1 MKTTC
6 IAAAALASLVCAG
19 AAQARTT
26 TVAAGGSIQ
35 AAVDAA
41 TPGDTIVVRGF
52 HRENVAVGTD
62 ALTLRGA
69 GAVLEPP
76 VAPAAN
82 ACFDPSVEG
91 EAVHGIC
98 VSGDVDFDTG
108 EIARRVK
115 RVSVSG
121 FTVRGFSGDGVVA
134 GAAQDVT
141 IAGNVTVGNGDAGVA
156 AIASRC
162 VRVLINRTA
171 GNRFG
176 VFVGA
181 SVGGRLAGNTSIG
194 NCAGVFVIGQP
205 RPAGGFRIVANTI
218 SRNTRAC
225 PAGGDWPALSG
236 IGVALVGASHDT
248 VVANVVRDNV
258 PSGESAVSAGVAVLA
273 EPGGTPAEHNVVTGN
288 VIAGN
293 DPDILWDGAGS
304 GNVLRR
310 NALGG

>member
-6 IAAAALASLVCAG
+6 IAAAALASLACTS

-26 TVAAGGSIQ
+26 TVGAGGSIQ

-41 TPGDTIVVRGF
+41 APGDAIVVRGT

-62 ALTLRGA
+62 ALTLTGA

-82 ACFDPSVEG
+82 ACFDPSVAG

-98 VSGDVDFDTG
+98 VSGDIDFDTG
-108 EIARRVK
+108 EIARRVQ

-121 FTVRGFSGDGVVA
+121 FAVRGFSGDGIVA
-134 GAAQDVT
+134 GAAQDAT
-141 IAGNVTVGNGDAGVA
+141 IAGNVTEGNGDAGVA
-156 AIASRC
+156 TIASHG
-162 VRVLINRTA
+162 VRVLGNWTA

-176 VFVGA
+176 VFAGG
-181 SVGGRLAGNTSIG
+181 SVGGSIAGNTITG
-194 NCAGVFVIGQP
+194 NCAGVFAIGQP
-205 RPAGGFRIVANTI
+205 SPAGGFRIAANGI
-218 SRNTRAC
+218 HHNNRAC
-225 PAGGDWPALSG
+225 PASGDWPALSG
-236 IGVALVGASHDT
+236 IGVALVGASDDT

-258 PSGESAVSAGVAVLA
+258 PSGESAVSGGVAVLA
-273 EPGGTPAEHNVVTGN
+273 EPGGAPAERNVVTAN

-293 DPDILWDGAGS
+293 APDILWDGAGA
-304 GNVLRR
+304 GNVFRR
-310 NALGG
+310 NMIGR